1 MTKQKDNMQ
10 DNKALGTE
18 KITKLIKKFAIP
30 CIFSLLISAL
40 YNIVDQIFIGNSE
53 LGYLGNAATS
63 IVFPITIV
71 SFAFAWCFG
80 DGAVALMSIRQ
91 GQKDD
96 KGVSK
101 IIGNAIN
108 ANIIAG
114 AVFMVVCYVLMVPLL
129 NLFGASEA
137 SLPLAEAYF
146 KIILAATIPSI
157 MGGVLS
163 NIIRADGSPAFA
175 MVVTV
180 VGAALNIILD
190 PLFIFGFNWGIE
202 GAAIA
207 TIIGQIVSF
216 LLGIGYLAFRART
229 FKLALE
235 SFRPDFKV
243 FAQFTKLG
251 ISTFITQMA
260 IVATALVGNM
270 MLARYGA
277 ESIYGADIPI
287 AVMGI
292 TMKVFTIVIN
302 IVVGLVVGA
311 QPILGYNYGAQRYDR
326 VKEAFKI
333 VMIGTLSVGLVATV
347 VFECFPDLVINIFG
361 VENELYLEFARK
373 MFRIFLSLVAATVS
387 IKAISIFFQAVGEP
401 KKATVSS
408 LTRDLLCFVPLC
420 LILPH
425 FWGVDG
431 VLYAAPIADTIGI
444 VVAGTLAVRF
454 YRRLGAPAVDKNT
467 ATLVASHPGV
477 IITISRQHGSAGKEI
492 GRLVAERLQIPYYYK
507 EMMAVAAKESGL
519 SEKYLS
525 EMNSRTEEG
534 AMRDLYLG
542 SAPAEYAIK
551 AQRQAIEAIARKGSA
566 VIVGRAAD
574 YVLRRHKNVLRV
586 FISAPEDYRVK
597 KLGEMY
603 GDSPAAAK
611 KSLRRSDKNRASYY
625 NIISGETWGA
635 RENYDLCLDSS
646 IGNSATA
653 DLIVSYARAVGRE

>member
-1 MTKQKDNMQ
+1 MQ
-10 DNKALGTE
+10 DNKSLGTE

-63 IVFPITIV
+63 IVFPITII

-96 KGVSK
+96 KGIAK

-108 ANIIAG
+108 ANLIAG
-114 AVFMVVCYVLMVPLL
+114 VIFMVVCYALMPQLL

-146 KIILAATIPSI
+146 KIILAATIPSV
-157 MGGVLS
+157 MSGVLS
-163 NIIRADGSPAFA
+163 GIIRADGSPAFA

-180 VGAALNIILD
+180 TGAVINIILD

-216 LLGIGYLAFRART
+216 LLGAYYIFFRART
-229 FKLALE
+229 FKLNLA
-235 SFRPDFKV
+235 SFHPDLKV

-251 ISTFITQMA
+251 VSTFITQMA

-270 MLARYGA
+270 MLASYGA

-302 IVVGLVVGA
+302 IVVGLTVGA
-311 QPILGYNYGAQRYDR
+311 QPILGYNYGAGKYDR

-333 VMIGTLSVGLVATV
+333 VILGTLAVGAIATV
-347 VFECFPDLVINIFG
+347 IFEFFPDLVINIFG
-361 VENELYLEFARK
+361 VENDLYLEFARK
-373 MFRIFLSLVAATVS
+373 MFRIFLSLVIATVS

-401 KKATVSS
+401 KKATISS
-408 LTRDLLCFVPLC
+408 LTRDLICFVPLC

-425 FWGVDG
+425 FFGVDG
-431 VLYAAPIADTIGI
+431 VLYAAPIADFIGI
-444 VVAGTLAVRF
+444 AVAGTLAIRF
-454 YRRLGAPAVDKNT
+454 YHRLGAPAADKNT
-467 ATLVASHPGV
+467 SALVKSRPGI

-492 GRLVAERLQIPYYYK
+492 GRLVAEKLKIPYYYK
-507 EMMAVAAKESGL
+507 EMLAIAAKESGL
-519 SEKYLS
+519 SEQYLNNI
-525 EMNSRTEEG
+525 NSRTEEG

-551 AQRQAIEAIARKGSA
+551 AQRQAIETIAKQGSA

-574 YVLRRHKNVLRV
+574 YVLRDHKNVLRV
-586 FISAPEDYRVK
+586 FISAPDEYRIQ

-603 GDSPAAAK
+603 GDSPAEAK
-611 KSLRRSDKNRASYY
+611 KSLKRSDKNRASYY
-625 NIISGETWGA
+625 GIISGEKWGA

-653 DLIVSYARAVGRE
+653 DLIVSYARAMGQK

>member
-1 MTKQKDNMQ
+1 MQ
-10 DNKALGTE
+10 DNKSLGTE

-96 KGVSK
+96 QGISK

-108 ANIIAG
+108 ANLIAG
-114 AVFMVVCYVLMVPLL
+114 VIFMVVCYALMPQLL

-146 KIILAATIPSI
+146 KIILAATIPSV

-163 NIIRADGSPAFA
+163 GIIRADGSPAFA

-180 VGAALNIILD
+180 TGAVINIILD
-190 PLFIFGFNWGIE
+190 PIFIFGLNWGIE
-202 GAAIA
+202 GAAVA
-207 TIIGQIVSF
+207 TIIGQIASF
-216 LLGIGYLAFRART
+216 LLGIAYLAFRART
-229 FKLALE
+229 FKLALS
-235 SFRPDFKV
+235 SFKPDLKV

-311 QPILGYNYGAQRYDR
+311 QPILGYNYGAEKYDR
-326 VKEAFKI
+326 VKETFKI
-333 VMIGTLSVGLVATV
+333 VMLGTLTVGLIATII
-347 VFECFPDLVINIFG
+347 FEFFPDLVINIFG
-361 VENELYLEFARK
+361 VENDLYLDFARQ
-373 MFRIFLSLVAATVS
+373 MFRIFLSLVVATVS

-401 KKATVSS
+401 KKATISS

-425 FWGVDG
+425 FFGVNG
-431 VLYAAPIADTIGI
+431 VLYAAPVADLIGI
-444 VVAGTLAVRF
+444 IVAGTLAIKF
-454 YRRLGAPAVDKNT
+454 YRRLGAPATHKN
-467 ATLVASHPGV
+467 AAALQKSHPG
-477 IITISRQHGSAGKEI
+477 IIVTISRQHGSAGKEI
-492 GRLVAERLQIPYYYK
+492 GRLVAEQLKIPYYYK
-507 EMMAVAAKESGL
+507 EMLAVAAKESGL

-525 EMNSRTEEG
+525 NMNSQSEEG
-534 AMRDLYLG
+534 VMRDLYLG

-551 AQRQAIEAIARKGSA
+551 AQRQAIESIAEQGSA

-574 YVLRRHKNVLRV
+574 YVLRKHDNVLRV
-586 FISAPEDYRVK
+586 FISAPDDYRIK

-611 KSLRRSDKNRASYY
+611 KSLKKSDRNRASYY
-625 NIISGETWGA
+625 NIISGQQWGA

-646 IGNSATA
+646 IGNAATA
-653 DLIVSYARAVGRE
+653 DLIVAYARALTAKR